1 MLKKLLKKMGFVHQ
15 SELSSIIVN
24 FNKSEKK
31 ANLRKELAFNNRV
44 FCDMPVIGI
53 NNYED
58 VLEIGIIKSFE
69 IVETLNSERIIPV
82 IQIYYTNRNDNFHKD
97 NNNACFGQYVAF
109 SEQRLKAYLNMNG
122 RERTAMLIE
131 CYKYGTEEIE
141 SVASIAEKQPCYEDV
156 MIALNKT
163 SFFKDSQGYCV

>member
-1 MLKKLLKKMGFVHQ
+1 MGFIHQ
-15 SELSSIIVN
+15 SELSAIIVN
-24 FNKSEKK
+24 FNKSEKETR
-31 ANLRKELAFNNRV
+31 LTKELEFNNRV
-44 FCDMPVIGI
+44 FSGMPVIGI

-58 VLEIGIIKSFE
+58 VLEIGIIKHFE
-69 IVETLNSERIIPV
+69 IQETLNSRRLIPIIKL
-82 IQIYYTNRNDNFHKD
+82 YYSNRTDVFHKD
-97 NNNACFGQYVAF
+97 VENASFGQYVAF
-109 SEQRLKAYLNMNG
+109 SDQRLKTYLNMNG